1 MSEGSSTPSPPAKL
15 EKLVSAT
22 QCLEPFTSAA
32 SERLVTAVVWV
43 GSASACSIGR
53 RDDYNVSGGQF
64 ANKWGELKLGA
75 IYL

>member
-43 GSASACSIGR
+43 GSASTRGIGR
-53 RDDYNVSGGQF
+53 RDDYNLSQEQF
-64 ANKWGELKLGA
+64 APGVA
-75 IYL
+75 RPVSV